1 MSAQSTEGQPS
12 DTHGA
17 PARTASSRPA
27 SSVSSSEPLA
37 SPPNG
42 ITPQAP
48 GASGIGLEAWKQK
61 VQRPIEFYGKVVD
74 ELGQPVKGANVS
86 FSCNQF
92 IPPAGS
98 FTTNTSS
105 DQAGLFTLAGVMGG
119 TLGVHVEKPG
129 YYPVKGTNPDHFD
142 YMQHSTSE
150 AFSPNSQQPVVFHLR
165 RRGAGAELIT
175 SRHGVAPD
183 LEISG
188 LTNGSTV
195 RVNFF
200 NQNISPDGQLELSAT
215 KPPRGEPVSRWS
227 FRMSIPSGGFIE
239 QNEEFPFEA
248 PESGY
253 KPMVEF
259 DFRVGETNWS
269 QSLHK
274 SYYIVFGQPP
284 RYGRIDVQTGIYR
297 GVSLSYAI
305 NADGTRNLEPRET
318 AASRRELPPG
328 VSEYIPPD
336 KR

>member
-1 MSAQSTEGQPS
+1 
-12 DTHGA
+12 
-17 PARTASSRPA
+17 
-27 SSVSSSEPLA
+27 
-37 SPPNG
+37 
-42 ITPQAP
+42 
-48 GASGIGLEAWKQK
+48 
-61 VQRPIEFYGKVVD
+61 
-74 ELGQPVKGANVS
+74 
-86 FSCNQF
+86 
-92 IPPAGS
+92 
-98 FTTNTSS
+98 
-105 DQAGLFTLAGVMGG
+105 
-119 TLGVHVEKPG
+119 
-129 YYPVKGTNPDHFD
+129 
-142 YMQHSTSE
+142 
-150 AFSPNSQQPVVFHLR
+150 
-165 RRGAGAELIT
+165 
-175 SRHGVAPD
+175 
-183 LEISG
+183 
-188 LTNGSTV
+188 
-195 RVNFF
+195 
-200 NQNISPDGQLELSAT
+200 
-215 KPPRGEPVSRWS
+215 
-227 FRMSIPSGGFIE
+227 MSIPSGGFIE